1 MNDIGMVKLWPEI
14 EIKKKKIQSI
24 MFSLCLSGKG
34 PKGWLRLFLWEERG
48 KRKEEEQKHGKPHC
62 VTAIPVKQ

>member
-1 MNDIGMVKLWPEI
+1 
-14 EIKKKKIQSI
+14 